1 MRRISAFPLLRT
13 SAALFVLSIITIAA
27 AVSASTAP
35 AVETGGASE
44 FVTTYADDCVTPKT
58 VFDPGEVVCVQAGNF
73 PVATDWGYHY
83 RRFSWVA
90 PDREVMEQ
98 TNIKADPQYDRF
110 AIPSSGS
117 AGTWYVTTLDSESS
131 RFANAKFIVRSPF
144 TLTTNLAILKDGP
157 ATVFAGQRVEYAVTV
172 TNPGPD
178 TAEGI
183 EFTTEVPSNMF
194 FVAFKQADGPLFEC
208 KTPLRG
214 GTGRIYCSTK
224 GMRLDESARF
234 YAYYDVGW
242 EAREGSLCSAASQV
256 TSYTEELNKV
266 DNFVVTESQV
276 VLENPPE
283 GGEPPPDND

>member
-35 AVETGGASE
+35 VFESGGSE

-58 VFDPGEVVCVQAGNF
+58 VFNPGEVVCVQAGNF
-73 PVATDWGYHY
+73 PVATDWGYRY
-83 RRFSWVA
+83 RRFSWIA
-90 PDREVMEQ
+90 PDRQVMDQ

-110 AIPSSGS
+110 AIPGSGS
-117 AGTWYVTTLDSESS
+117 AGTWYVSTLDVEAS

-144 TLTTNLAILKDGP
+144 TWTANLAILKDGP
-157 ATVFAGQRVEYAVTV
+157 ATVFAGQTVEYALTV

-183 EFTTEVPSNMF
+183 EFTTEVPSNMA
-194 FVAFKQADGPLFEC
+194 FVALKQADGPLFEC
-208 KTPLRG
+208 RTPLRG

-224 GMRLDESARF
+224 GMRLDESARL
-234 YAYYDVGW
+234 YAYYTVNPDL
-242 EAREGSLCSAASQV
+242 REGTICSAFSQV
-256 TSYTEELNKV
+256 TSYTEELSKE
-266 DNFVVTESQV
+266 DNFTITETQV
-276 VLENPPE
+276 VLENPPD

>member
-1 MRRISAFPLLRT
+1 M
-13 SAALFVLSIITIAA
+13 FVLSVITIAA

-35 AVETGGASE
+35 AFEPGGDE
-44 FVTTYADDCVTPKT
+44 FVTTYADDCVTPKSI
-58 VFDPGEVVCVQAGNF
+58 FDPGEVVCVQAGNF
-73 PVATDWGYHY
+73 PVQTDWGYRY
-83 RRFSWVA
+83 RRFSWIA
-90 PDREVMEQ
+90 PDREVMDQ

-110 AIPSSGS
+110 AIPSDGS

-131 RFANAKFIVRSPF
+131 RFANAKFIVRRPF
-144 TLTTNLAILKDGP
+144 TFTTNLAIFKDGP
-157 ATVFAGQRVEYAVTV
+157 STVFAGQRVEYALTV

-183 EFTTEVPSNMF
+183 EFTTEVPSNMI
-194 FVAFKQADGPLFEC
+194 FVALKQADGPLFEC

-214 GTGRIYCSTK
+214 ETGRIYCSTK

-234 YAYYDVGW
+234 YAYYAVNPDV
-242 EAREGSLCSAASQV
+242 REGTICSAASQV
-256 TSYTEELNKV
+256 SSYTEELNKE
-266 DNFVVTESQV
+266 DNFVVTETQV